1 MLATLERVE
10 ILQSSEALAEMI
22 LQSAEAD
29 SFRACYYRLN
39 NTTSSQRRIRKFTEL
54 KELYEEVQRFGRY
67 HPDYQ
72 RVMKE
77 IREVK
82 REMDLDEHVAN
93 FRKAENDLQHL
104 LDEVSLLIGR
114 SVSEHI
120 KVPTGNP
127 FFQTSSCG
135 GGCGT
140 GGGCSCS
147 A

>member
-1 MLATLERVE
+1 MLATLERLE
-10 ILQSSEALAEMI
+10 ILQATEELVELI
-22 LQSAEAD
+22 LQSKEAD
-29 SFRACYYRLN
+29 EYRSCYQRLKN
-39 NTTSSQRRIRKFTEL
+39 SATSQEKINEFTKL

-77 IREVK
+77 IRRVK
-82 REMDLDEHVAN
+82 RIMDLDEHVAN
-93 FRKAENDLQHL
+93 YRKAENDLQDL
-104 LDEVSLLIGR
+104 LDEVSVLIGG

-127 FFQTSSCG
+127 FFQSSSCS